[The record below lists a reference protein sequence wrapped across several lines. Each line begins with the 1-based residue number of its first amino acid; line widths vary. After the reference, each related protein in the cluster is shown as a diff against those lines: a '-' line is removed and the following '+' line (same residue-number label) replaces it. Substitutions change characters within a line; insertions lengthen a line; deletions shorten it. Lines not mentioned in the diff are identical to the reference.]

1 MQIEGRKW
9 MRDISNA
16 RQIAA
21 DFYDYDFEN
30 DSLFFNRK
38 GVQLESSI
46 DLGNVILDIGVDG
59 SPVGFEILHASK
71 MFNVSKFT
79 IKNFHNINA
88 GIFITEE
95 TIEVTL
101 ILTVVLRNGEIPKIA
116 ISQGINDINLPPAQ
130 MAMVY

>member
-1 MQIEGRKW
+1 MQIEGRKWMRDISNARQIAADFYDYDFENDSLFFNRKGVDLELYTHNMQIEGRKW

-46 DLGNVILDIGVDG
+46 DLGNVILDIGAV
-59 SPVGFEILHASK
+59 
-71 MFNVSKFT
+71 
-79 IKNFHNINA
+79 
-88 GIFITEE
+88 
-95 TIEVTL
+95 
-101 ILTVVLRNGEIPKIA
+101 
-116 ISQGINDINLPPAQ
+116 
-130 MAMVY
+130 